1 MKARRRGGGAMAR
14 GMKSRGH
21 HDNLMSRQAG
31 ESSEQVVIPWARDEC
46 GTWRSKGDVNPA
58 AASTSKCDFSI
69 PRGRRNFDGQVRA
82 SDRSSRSLVDSC
94 PRPSFLPQ
102 SFPTSSPEDEKC
114 IKHYRHSVSCGGQY
128 PPIERLSSLHSRFS
142 TCVRVF
148 PLLPRLWKTPAE
160 NESDYVSSFLT
171 RLRWD
176 LSRPSCPS
184 ILITLISF
192 AANFFRNVLPLNLF
206 AFAKKKISFLLF
218 LKFLIT

>member
-1 MKARRRGGGAMAR
+1 M
-14 GMKSRGH
+14 
-21 HDNLMSRQAG
+21 
-31 ESSEQVVIPWARDEC
+31 RDVE
-46 GTWRSKGDVNPA
+46 
-58 AASTSKCDFSI
+58 I
-69 PRGRRNFDGQVRA
+69 EGRRQPCCSVDIEMRFFHPPREEELRRPSP